1 MDNANNSD
9 LIISNINN
17 NKYFYAVAMIL
28 LNMGSKYID
37 IDLGNGH
44 KKFLSSKILRR
55 VVIFTVAFVA
65 TRDIIASLIITASF
79 VILVLNLF
87 NTKSDNC
94 ILPKTLR
101 DLDLN
106 NDGEI
111 SADEIERAYNILK
124 KAGKIKDSN

>member
-1 MDNANNSD
+1 MENIPNSD
-9 LIISNINN
+9 LLINNINS
-17 NKYFYAVAMIL
+17 NKYVYAVAMIL

-55 VVIFTVAFVA
+55 IVIFTVAFIA
-65 TRDIIASLIITASF
+65 TRDIIASLTITACF

-87 NTKSDNC
+87 NTESNNC
-94 ILPKTLR
+94 ILPKSYR
-101 DLDLN
+101 NLDTN

-111 SADEIERAYNILK
+111 SPDEIKAAYDILK
-124 KAGKIKDSN
+124 RAGKISDTN

>member
-55 VVIFTVAFVA
+55 IVIFTVAFVA

-87 NTKSDNC
+87 NTKSSNC
-94 ILPKTLR
+94 ILPKNLR
-101 DLDLN
+101 ELDTN

-111 SADEIERAYNILK
+111 SANEIEHAYNILK
-124 KAGKIKDSN
+124 KAGKIKDTN

>member
-1 MDNANNSD
+1 MFEDITGSINNS
-9 LIISNINN
+9 
-17 NKYFYAVAMIL
+17 KYFYAITMIL

-55 VVIFTVAFVA
+55 IVIFTVAFIA
-65 TRDIIASLIITASF
+65 TRDIIASLTITACF

-87 NTKSDNC
+87 NTESNNC
-94 ILPKTLR
+94 ILPKSYR
-101 DLDLN
+101 NLDTN

-111 SADEIERAYNILK
+111 SPDEIKAAYDILK
-124 KAGKIKDSN
+124 RAGKISDTN

>member
-55 VVIFTVAFVA
+55 IVIFTVAFVA

-87 NTKSDNC
+87 NTKSSNC

-101 DLDLN
+101 ELDKN

-111 SADEIERAYNILK
+111 SPDEIEHAYNILK
-124 KAGKIKDSN
+124 KAGKIKDTN